1 MKKSISGENLPGPQH
16 CQRPH
21 RVSIYVV
28 QYGILTLKN
37 VGCKGCKIADADRI
51 VASTL
56 PQLLSLFVHNKEDM
70 CPTT

>member
-1 MKKSISGENLPGPQH
+1 MPKD
-16 CQRPH
+16 
-21 RVSIYVV
+21 
-28 QYGILTLKN
+28 
-37 VGCKGCKIADADRI
+37 VGCEGCKIADADRI